1 MLDLLKK
8 RIMNIEKPQFQNMKN
23 RSLVISTALFLFTF
37 VLTAQM
43 KEYTL
48 EECILIALDKNIS
61 IKQSELDLESAEID
75 KADAIGNFLPRIGAQ
90 SQHIWNNGL
99 SQNITNGLIEN
110 LTTQFSSFGG
120 NIGLTLF
127 NGRQNVNQ
135 LSRAN
140 LNMLARQYQLEDMKD
155 DISLFVANAYLQ
167 VMFSKELEQVQR
179 YQLELAKQELERTQ
193 LSIDAG
199 ILTAAEIFEIEAN
212 VATQEQAVI
221 QAENAYRLSRISL
234 AQLLLITDYENFD
247 IAQEEFDIPFS
258 EILGETPKK
267 IYEKALTFRNDIK
280 LGITNLEL
288 AEKEIDL
295 AKGALMPT
303 LSAFYNYNTRI
314 SYSDRLVETG
324 EFIRT
329 PIGFVQD
336 NGAVVVSQFPQR
348 DVAGALP
355 FGTQFTQ
362 NDGQS
367 YGLSLNIPIFNG
379 LSAKNNIKR
388 RKLNLKRIENQ
399 LEQTKLDLENTI
411 NQAYND
417 AKGAY
422 KFYDASEKT
431 LLARQQAFEIAKQR
445 FDAGVLNSFDYV
457 QARQRYQIAASDIIR
472 AKFDYIFKLKVLEFY
487 FGLEM

>member
-1 MLDLLKK
+1 
-8 RIMNIEKPQFQNMKN
+8 
-23 RSLVISTALFLFTF
+23 
-37 VLTAQM
+37 M

-48 EECILIALDKNIS
+48 EECVLLALEKNIS
-61 IKQSELDLESAEID
+61 IKQSELELESAEID
-75 KADAIGNFLPRIGAQ
+75 KDDARGSFLPRVNAQ

-120 NIGLTLF
+120 NIGVTLF

-140 LNMLARQYQLEDMKD
+140 LNLLARQYQLDDMKD
-155 DISLFVANAYLQ
+155 DVSLFVANAYLQ
-167 VMFSKELEQVQR
+167 VMFNRELEQVQR
-179 YQLELAKQELERTQ
+179 FQLELAKQELERTQ
-193 LSIDAG
+193 LSIESG
-199 ILTAAEIFEIEAN
+199 ILTPVEIYEIEAN
-212 VATQEQAVI
+212 VATQEQAVV

-247 IAQEEFDIPFS
+247 IAKEDFDIPFS
-258 EILGETPKK
+258 EILTETPKD
-267 IYEKALTFRNDIK
+267 IFEKALTQRNDIK
-280 LGITNLEL
+280 LGITNLEI
-288 AEKEIDL
+288 AEKDIDL

-314 SYSDRLVETG
+314 SYSDRFIETG
-324 EFIRT
+324 NLLQT
-329 PIGFVQD
+329 PIGVVQD
-336 NGAVVVSQFPQR
+336 NGAVVVSQFPER
-348 DVAGALP
+348 EIAGPLS
-355 FGTQFTQ
+355 FGTQFGQ

-388 RKLNLKRIENQ
+388 RKLNLKRLENQ

-411 NQAYND
+411 NQAYNN

-431 LLARQQAFEIAKQR
+431 LIARKQAFDIAKQR
-445 FDAGVLNSFDYV
+445 FDAGVLNSFDFV
-457 QARQRYQIAASDIIR
+457 QVRQRYQIASSDIIR

-487 FGLEM
+487 FGLPLKN

>member
-1 MLDLLKK
+1 
-8 RIMNIEKPQFQNMKN
+8 MKN
-23 RSLVISTALFLFTF
+23 SKLGLTTALVLITF
-37 VLTAQM
+37 ALTAQM
-43 KEYTL
+43 REYTL

-61 IKQSELDLESAEID
+61 IKQSELDLESSEID
-75 KADAIGNFLPRIGAQ
+75 KADAIGNFLPRFNAQ

-120 NIGLTLF
+120 NLGVTLF
-127 NGRQNVNQ
+127 NGRQNINQ

-167 VMFSKELEQVQR
+167 VMFNKELEQVQR
-179 YQLELAKQELERTQ
+179 FQLELSKQERERTQ

-199 ILTAAEIFEIEAN
+199 ILTAAEIYEIEAN
-212 VATQEQAVI
+212 VASQEQALI
-221 QAENAYRLSRISL
+221 QAQNAYRLSRISL

-247 IAQEEFDIPFS
+247 IAQEEFDVPFS
-258 EILGETPKK
+258 DILDQTPKA
-267 IYEKALTFRNDIK
+267 IYEKALSFRNDIK
-280 LGITNLEL
+280 LGITNIEL
-288 AEKEIDL
+288 AEKDIDL
-295 AKGALMPT
+295 AKGTLLPT

-324 EFIRT
+324 ELLT
-329 PIGFVQD
+329 APIGFVQE

-348 DVAGALP
+348 EVAGALP
-355 FGTQFTQ
+355 FSKQFTQ

-379 LSAKNNIKR
+379 LSSKNNIKR
-388 RKLNLKRIENQ
+388 RKLNLKRVENQ
-399 LEQTKLDLENTI
+399 FEQTKLDLESTI
-411 NQAYND
+411 NQAYNN
-417 AKGAY
+417 AQGAF
-422 KFYDASEKT
+422 KFYDASQKT
-431 LLARQQAFEIAKQR
+431 LVARQQAFEIAKQR

-472 AKFDYIFKLKVLEFY
+472 AKFDYVFKLKVLEFY
-487 FGLEM
+487 FGLEL

>member
-1 MLDLLKK
+1 
-8 RIMNIEKPQFQNMKN
+8 MNIEKPQFQNMKN

-75 KADAIGNFLPRIGAQ
+75 KADALGNFLPRINTQ

-140 LNMLARQYQLEDMKD
+140 LNMLSRQYQLEDMKD
-155 DISLFVANAYLQ
+155 DISLFVVNAYLQ

-179 YQLELAKQELERTQ
+179 YQLELAKQELQRTQ

-199 ILTAAEIFEIEAN
+199 ILTAAEIYEIEAN

-258 EILGETPKK
+258 EILGETPKA

-288 AEKEIDL
+288 AEKEIDM

-324 EFIRT
+324 EFIKA

-336 NGAVVVSQFPQR
+336 NGALVVSQFPQR
-348 DVAGALP
+348 DVAKALP
-355 FGTQFTQ
+355 FATQFTQ

-399 LEQTKLDLENTI
+399 LEQSKLDLENTI

>member
-1 MLDLLKK
+1 
-8 RIMNIEKPQFQNMKN
+8 MNIEKPQFQNMKN

-75 KADAIGNFLPRIGAQ
+75 KADALGNFLPRINSQ

>member
-1 MLDLLKK
+1 
-8 RIMNIEKPQFQNMKN
+8 MNIEKPQFQNMNN
-23 RSLVISTALFLFTF
+23 RSLIISTVLFLFTF
-37 VLTAQM
+37 ALTAQIR
-43 KEYTL
+43 EYTL
-48 EECILIALDKNIS
+48 EECILIALDKNIR

-75 KADAIGNFLPRIGAQ
+75 KADAIGNFLPRLNAQ
-90 SQHIWNNGL
+90 SQQIWNNGL

-120 NIGLTLF
+120 NIGVTLF

-140 LNMLARQYQLEDMKD
+140 LNILARQYQLEDMKD

-199 ILTAAEIFEIEAN
+199 ILTAAEIYEIEAN

-258 EILGETPKK
+258 EILGETPKA

-324 EFIRT
+324 EFIKA

-348 DVAGALP
+348 DVAKALP

-379 LSAKNNIKR
+379 LAAKNNIKTWR
-388 RKLNLKRIENQ
+388 
-399 LEQTKLDLENTI
+399 TKLGVRN
-411 NQAYND
+411 
-417 AKGAY
+417 
-422 KFYDASEKT
+422 FC
-431 LLARQQAFEIAKQR
+431 AFRTTE
-445 FDAGVLNSFDYV
+445 DVLGVTKN
-457 QARQRYQIAASDIIR
+457 
-472 AKFDYIFKLKVLEFY
+472 
-487 FGLEM
+487 

>member
-1 MLDLLKK
+1 
-8 RIMNIEKPQFQNMKN
+8 
-23 RSLVISTALFLFTF
+23 
-37 VLTAQM
+37 
-43 KEYTL
+43 
-48 EECILIALDKNIS
+48 
-61 IKQSELDLESAEID
+61 
-75 KADAIGNFLPRIGAQ
+75 
-90 SQHIWNNGL
+90 L

-110 LTTQFSSFGG
+110 LTNQFSSFGG